1 MADSSRVSVQ
11 ATIPPILIGVLLG
24 GPRMN
29 RLVSQYAKEWNCWI
43 VGNSKIEVYR
53 EARDAVMQACDKH
66 SRDLNPLRKNA
77 TIAVGSDHGVRRCT
91 S

>member
-1 MADSSRVSVQ
+1 MQ

-24 GPRMN
+24 GLRMN

-53 EARDAVMQACDKH
+53 EARGAVMQACDKH
-66 SRDLNPLRKNA
+66 SREPNTLRKNA